1 MQNPF
6 RQHRPQDDFGRRD
19 DHQQGRWEARDQRW
33 DERASWSEGDG
44 GRTAE
49 AWAQQGPQSG
59 QDREMS
65 GPRGMGYGQ
74 HQQSQYGGG
83 MSTGWTGDRQPQPGG
98 SYDQYG
104 YGSQAS
110 GQQHQQWGQ
119 PQYGRGD
126 AGAWSGPSS
135 HGGGS
140 MGGGH
145 ERWSQGGYG
154 QTRGYGQS
162 PAYSQGGAYG
172 GSSMGG
178 ESGMRTGFAGG
189 SQMQGRMDHR
199 YGQQAGYPSHGY
211 APGAQIWEGSGSGM
225 GGQTH
230 EHHDFEPDY
239 LHWRQQQLSAFDND
253 YKSWRD
259 ERRQKFSSDFSTWR
273 QNRPRSEAS
282 GEHHTPAENPIVGDV
297 SDGGVGDASEAKKR
311 Q

>member
-19 DHQQGRWEARDQRW
+19 EHQQGRWEARDPRW

-49 AWAQQGPQSG
+49 AYRSQGQYG

-65 GPRGMGYGQ
+65 GARGMGYGQ

-83 MSTGWTGDRQPQPGG
+83 MSTGWTGERQPQPGS

-104 YGSQAS
+104 YGAQAS
-110 GQQHQQWGQ
+110 GQQHQQWNQ

-126 AGAWSGPSS
+126 AGSWSGGSGY
-135 HGGGS
+135 GGAS
-140 MGGGH
+140 MGGQ

-154 QTRGYGQS
+154 PSSG
-162 PAYSQGGAYG
+162 YSQGGSYG
-172 GSSMGG
+172 GSSMGDQ
-178 ESGMRTGFAGG
+178 SGMRTGFAGG
-189 SQMQGRMDHR
+189 SQMQGG
-199 YGQQAGYPSHGY
+199 YGQSYGGSQAGYPSHGY

-225 GGQTH
+225 GGQSH

-259 ERRQKFSSDFSTWR
+259 ERRQKFSSDFSSWR

-297 SDGGVGDASEAKKR
+297 SDGGTGSAAEAKKR

>member
-19 DHQQGRWEARDQRW
+19 EHDQGRWEARDQRW

-49 AWAQQGPQSG
+49 AYQNQGRYG

-65 GPRGMGYGQ
+65 GSRGMGYGQ

-83 MSTGWTGDRQPQPGG
+83 MSTGWTGDRQPRQGG

-104 YGSQAS
+104 YGAQAS
-110 GQQHQQWGQ
+110 GQQQQPWSQ

-126 AGAWSGPSS
+126 AGSWSGGTVY
-135 HGGGS
+135 GGDS
-140 MGGGH
+140 RGGQEG
-145 ERWSQGGYG
+145 WSQSGGYSG
-154 QTRGYGQS
+154 SSG
-162 PAYSQGGAYG
+162 YSQGGAYG
-172 GSSMGG
+172 GSAMGAA
-178 ESGMRTGFAGG
+178 SGMRTGFAGG
-189 SQMQGRMDHR
+189 ASSQD
-199 YGQQAGYPSHGY
+199 YGQGSHAGYPSHGY
-211 APGAQIWEGSGSGM
+211 APGSQIWEGSGSGM
-225 GGQTH
+225 GGQSH

-253 YKSWRD
+253 YRAWRD
-259 ERRQKFSSDFSTWR
+259 ERRQRFSSDFDSWR
-273 QNRPRSEAS
+273 QSRPRSEAA
-282 GEHHTPAENPIVGDV
+282 GEQHTPAENPIVGDV

>member
-6 RQHRPQDDFGRRD
+6 RQNRPQDDFGRRD
-19 DHQQGRWEARDQRW
+19 DQEQGRWEARDPRW
-33 DERASWSEGDG
+33 DERSSWSEGDG

-49 AWAQQGPQSG
+49 AYGRQGQAS

-65 GPRGMGYGQ
+65 GARGMGYGQ
-74 HQQSQYGGG
+74 PRQSQYGGG
-83 MSTGWTGDRQPQPGG
+83 MSTGWTGDRRPQAGG

-104 YGSQAS
+104 YGSQAT
-110 GQQHQQWGQ
+110 GQQQQQWGQ

-126 AGAWSGPSS
+126 AGSWS
-135 HGGGS
+135 GGGS
-140 MGGGH
+140 MSGPD
-145 ERWSQGGYG
+145 GGYG
-154 QTRGYGQS
+154 PSG
-162 PAYSQGGAYG
+162 YSQGGSFG

-178 ESGMRTGFAGG
+178 QSGMRTGFAGG
-189 SQMQGRMDHR
+189 SQMQGGSTGQG
-199 YGQQAGYPSHGY
+199 YGSQGGHPAHGY

-239 LHWRQQQLSAFDND
+239 LHWRQQQLSAFDDD
-253 YKSWRD
+253 YRSWRD
-259 ERRQKFSSDFSTWR
+259 ERRQKFSSDFDSWR
-273 QNRPRSEAS
+273 QSRPRSEAS

-297 SDGGVGDASEAKKR
+297 TDGGTGNAAEAKKR